1 MKTELAAARNAPDS
15 GASQQAVSLAELAAG
30 EAGAVMALH
39 GGGAFV
45 GRMAALGFTP
55 GSEVQIIRNGGHGPL
70 IVEVVD
76 TQVAL
81 GRGEARRVIVRRA

>member
-1 MKTELAAARNAPDS
+1 MPARHMATMADTAPEVPLAA
-15 GASQQAVSLAELAAG
+15 LAAG
-30 EAGAVMALH
+30 EQGAVIELF
-39 GGGAFV
+39 GGGGFV

-55 GSEVQIIRNGGHGPL
+55 GSLVRMVRNSGHGPL

-81 GRGEARRVIVRRA
+81 GRGEARHVIVRRSQP

>member
-1 MKTELAAARNAPDS
+1 MKTELAAARMAS
-15 GASQQAVSLAELAAG
+15 KTAASQQVVSLAELAAG

-39 GGGAFV
+39 GGGGFV

-55 GSEVQIIRNGGHGPL
+55 GSVIQIVRNGGHGPL

-81 GRGEARRVIVRRA
+81 GRGEARRVIVRRS

>member
-1 MKTELAAARNAPDS
+1 MKTQLAAVRMAPHTT
-15 GASQQAVSLAELAAG
+15 ANSQVVSLAELAAG
-30 EAGAVMALH
+30 EAGAVLALH
-39 GGGAFV
+39 GGGGFV

-55 GSEVQIIRNGGHGPL
+55 GSEVQIVRNGGHGPL

-81 GRGEARRVIVRRA
+81 GRGEARRVIVRRS